1 MRNDPATLEAE
12 ARQLLEQHMN
22 AQEEPSAEDTP
33 EEQTEMFEP
42 PPVEPTDTVEAEAE
56 ETVPTEESSGD
67 DLDVRL
73 AKAEKA
79 MKGAQRR
86 MTQATQEA
94 ADLRNQNE
102 SLMQSLTELKGQLV
116 ESQRDNEKLSQLR
129 EEYPDIASPLLD
141 ELQRTQA
148 EIATTKEALAEQERF
163 RQMEAEQQAMQEH
176 YARIQAVHPDVQE
189 VTNTSDWAVWLEEQD
204 PQTQAWIESGTSN
217 DVNAVLSR
225 FKAEMGLATPTPQEQ
240 SLERAKAVAEPKMPK
255 ARKTDANASTN
266 KVWTVDEI
274 TRMPNQEFEKH
285 QKEIMQAY
293 AEGRIR

>member
-22 AQEEPSAEDTP
+22 AQEEPSAEETP

-56 ETVPTEESSGD
+56 ETVPIEESSGD

-94 ADLRNQNE
+94 ADLRKQNE
-102 SLMQSLTELKGQLV
+102 SLIHSLAELKGQLV

-163 RQMEAEQQAMQEH
+163 RQKEVEQQAMQEH

-225 FKAEMGLATPTPQEQ
+225 FKAEIGLATSTPQEQ

-274 TRMPNQEFEKH
+274 TRMPNAEFEKH